1 MRPSAS
7 DRRYP
12 SDETALRPVTDVREH
27 DHPMPDPT
35 TIADRD
41 AAPPGWNEHWA
52 AQWAEHRSDG
62 LVPCRVTRIDK
73 GGITVSTGPGDERLV
88 IAAKAVRRVVVG
100 DVCGLDPEAGRIES
114 ILPRLTVF
122 ERRSPGVSRDQ
133 LQLQARAV
141 AANMDLV
148 YVLQPLDPGLNTLR
162 LARELVLAWE
172 SGARPVVVLTKADL
186 VGDDEIERQRA
197 DAARF
202 APGVHIAVTST
213 RDDGGLS
220 DLSGLRGPDH
230 VIALLGASGAG
241 KSTLVN
247 AMAGHQVQLVAEVRD
262 SDGRGRH
269 TTTAGQIVPLPD
281 GSLLIDT
288 PGIRGVG
295 LWNADA
301 GLERAFDDLV
311 AFVQQC
317 RFDDCTHTTEP
328 GCGLIAAIDAG
339 LIQSD
344 RVEIWRA
351 LAEEL
356 DDLED
361 GLEVRGREQ
370 RKQKNQRSKR
380 KAARRDLRV
389 DDNTGID
396 DDPDDDLDDD

>member
-1 MRPSAS
+1 
-7 DRRYP
+7 
-12 SDETALRPVTDVREH
+12 
-27 DHPMPDPT
+27 MPEPATSFDL
-35 TIADRD
+35 D
-41 AAPPGWNEHWA
+41 ACPPGWNEHWA
-52 AQWAEHRSDG
+52 AVWAEHRNDG

-73 GGITVSTGPGDERLV
+73 GGITVAERRDDERLV
-88 IAAKAVRRVVVG
+88 VAAKAVRRVVVG
-100 DVCGLDPEAGRIES
+100 DVCGLDPVAGRIES
-114 ILPRLTVF
+114 ILPRATVF
-122 ERRSPGVSRDQ
+122 ERRSPGVARDQ
-133 LQLQARAV
+133 IQLQSRAV

-148 YVLQPLDPGLNTLR
+148 YVLQPLDPGLNPLR

-172 SGARPVVVLTKADL
+172 SGAQPVVVLTKADK
-186 VGDDEIERQRA
+186 VDAEEIERQRA
-197 DAARF
+197 DAQRF
-202 APGVHIAVTST
+202 APGVRVVCTST
-213 RDDGGLS
+213 RADGGL
-220 DLSGLRGPDH
+220 DELADLRGPGH

-247 AMAGHQVQLVAEVRD
+247 ALAGHQVQLVAEVRD

-269 TTTAGQIVPLPD
+269 TTTAGQIVALAD

-328 GCGLIAAIDAG
+328 GCGLVAAIESGQIGA
-339 LIQSD
+339 D
-344 RVEIWRA
+344 RVEIWRT
-351 LAEEL
+351 LAAEL

-370 RKQKNQRSKR
+370 RRQKNQRAKR

-389 DDNTGID
+389 DDLTGVD
-396 DDPDDDLDDD
+396 DDPDDDELD

>member
-1 MRPSAS
+1 
-7 DRRYP
+7 
-12 SDETALRPVTDVREH
+12 
-27 DHPMPDPT
+27 MPDLAT
-35 TIADRD
+35 NVDSD
-41 AAPPGWNEHWA
+41 ATPPGWNDHWA
-52 AQWAEHRSDG
+52 TMWEQHGRDG

-73 GGITVSTGPGDERLV
+73 GGITVAEHNADERLV

-100 DVCGLDPEAGRIES
+100 DVCGLDAEAGRIES

-133 LQLQARAV
+133 MQLQSRAV

-148 YVLQPLDPGLNTLR
+148 YVLQPLDPGLNPLR

-172 SGARPVVVLTKADL
+172 SGAQPVVVLTKTDL
-186 VGDDEIERQRA
+186 VPAEEIERQVA
-197 DAARF
+197 DARRF
-202 APGVHIAVTST
+202 APGVRIACTST
-213 RDDGGLS
+213 RRDGGLD
-220 DLSGLRGPDH
+220 DLADLRGPGH

-247 AMAGHQVQLVAEVRD
+247 ALAGRPVQLVAEVRD

-269 TTTAGQIVPLPD
+269 TTTAGQIVALAD

-328 GCGLIAAIDAG
+328 GCGLVAAIESG
-339 LIQSD
+339 QIEVD
-344 RVEIWRA
+344 RVEIWRT
-351 LAEEL
+351 LAAEL
-356 DDLED
+356 NDLED

-370 RKQKNQRSKR
+370 RKQKNQRAKR

-396 DDPDDDLDDD
+396 DDLDDED